1 LIREQHQDDWV
12 MRQVRALAAMVARAF
27 GLRTAGQNAQ
37 ALIETER
44 ALHDLTGADPALV
57 AVIAPETLVEWIRRD
72 ANATAARELL
82 RATIP
87 LLREHAAALDAT
99 GRATEAAAFAT
110 HAAHLE
116 RNSSED

>member
-1 LIREQHQDDWV
+1 LIREQHQDDWI
-12 MRQVRALAAMVARAF
+12 MRQVRALVAMVARAL

-37 ALIETER
+37 ALMETER

-57 AVIAPETLVEWIRRD
+57 AVIASETLVEWIRRD

-82 RATIP
+82 RASIP
-87 LLREHAAALDAT
+87 LLREHAAALDAS
-99 GRATEAAAFAT
+99 GRSNEATAFTA

-116 RNSSED
+116 RSASEI